1 MSIVGYLLSYL
12 PTNIYNLFISAHI
25 PLALYLQVVSR
36 EVDDDAHCPAELEVE
51 EMGERDEGGL
61 PADQDTEC
69 PIDDI

>member
-1 MSIVGYLLSYL
+1 M
-12 PTNIYNLFISAHI
+12 
-25 PLALYLQVVSR
+25 VSR